1 MESKWRIRPIAELSY
16 NDATE
21 NFTSGIPY
29 YTPDQYFSQGLGV
42 DVQYR
47 NPDSF
52 DYRTRFIGEIMGKHE
67 RRDGYYLTGR
77 LEIEHTFDNF
87 WSIRIGSEISTSGV
101 YRSNRLFFTVS
112 HVFPRK
118 LLPFGK

>member
-1 MESKWRIRPIAELSY
+1 METKWRIRPIAELSY

-87 WSIRIGSEISTSGV
+87 WSIRIGSEISTSSV